1 MLESGQ
7 RAPDVTAVMALFV
20 SALGLQVDK
29 RAAGTLVELARAAA
43 AEHKAHTPGNEAAAA
58 PAVIVQHQW
67 SWQQTELGLLEN
79 VPPLPS
85 CFVVRPQLEQQLAQ
99 LLQRERRAAL
109 CGLAG
114 MGKSTLAAAYAHSY
128 ARSHPVFWLTC
139 GAALTDSPGELL
151 RQLALFVLAF
161 GGQSLA
167 APALVRRIAAGET
180 PGPLRQQ
187 IFVLASEV
195 GQLRAPLF
203 VFDEAHL
210 IARDEQLLELLHKL
224 AQLAPYS
231 RQLFLTREWLELQ
244 DLPHLMVS
252 GLAREEA
259 SALYQALASAP
270 PPSAA
275 AQPALATLAS
285 FEPLYAHT
293 TGSPLLLRL
302 AVSRLEQGTEGL
314 PATVG
319 AAVAEQLV
327 LSLVAPLPP
336 AARLLLDFLAI
347 WRGAAALNE
356 PTLPTLLAD
365 MLPAYDHDGAVDQ
378 LQRARLIDYTV
389 HATLHPLLGAPLL
402 ELLNRQHARRQ
413 ALHRL
418 AAHWAL
424 RQGNPVEAAYH
435 YGRAGD
441 LLSAVE
447 LLAGDDMPLAGQA
460 PATATV
466 LEELVDLARQQAPG
480 PHTAALLRQLRL
492 RQGDLW
498 MNTLH
503 TAAARASYR
512 EALELSDTPL
522 ARAQVAQRLALCLLQ
537 IGLAQEALAL
547 CEDALSTLLPA
558 AAPELAHLRLQ
569 LGATQVRALLGMARF
584 DEAAALCEEG
594 LALARQLRLVK
605 PTAAEEIAANAQRG
619 LGYIARRRGSL
630 QQPIA
635 TWSAPSFMRAMPSST
650 TWRPRSWPTLA
661 PRCATWA
668 TLPARCAPPS
678 RPLPSPR
685 KQAMTIWQPIYSTI
699 CPSPATITMTWRTR

>member
-1 MLESGQ
+1 MSQISREPESTFGAYLRFLRRRARLTQTELGIAVGYSHGQISMLESGQ

-43 AEHKAHTPGNEAAAA
+43 AEHKAHTPGNEAAVA
-58 PAVIVQHQW
+58 PAVVVQHQW
-67 SWQQTELGLLEN
+67 SWQQTELGLLES

-114 MGKSTLAAAYAHSY
+114 MGKSTLAAAYAHGY

-210 IARDEQLLELLHKL
+210 IARDEQLQELLHKL

-275 AQPALATLAS
+275 AHPALATLPAS
-285 FEPLYAHT
+285 SRSMPIQRAAHCCCGLRSAAWSKGPRGCRPLSAPRWLN
-293 TGSPLLLRL
+293 SWCSRWWRPFPLRH
-302 AVSRLEQGTEGL
+302 ACCWTFW
-314 PATVG
+314 PFG
-319 AAVAEQLV
+319 AAR
-327 LSLVAPLPP
+327 S
-336 AARLLLDFLAI
+336 
-347 WRGAAALNE
+347 ALNE
-356 PTLPTLLAD
+356 PTLATLLAD
-365 MLPAYDHDGAVDQ
+365 MLPAYDHDGAVDE
-378 LQRARLIDYTV
+378 LRRARLIDYTV

-402 ELLNRQHARRQ
+402 ELLNRQRARRQ

-418 AAHWAL
+418 AAHWAMQPGQSSRSGL
-424 RQGNPVEAAYH
+424 PF
-435 YGRAGD
+435 GRAGD

-447 LLAGDDMPLAGQA
+447 LLAGENMPAGEA
-460 PATATV
+460 
-466 LEELVDLARQQAPG
+466 G
-480 PHTAALLRQLRL
+480 PSRGR
-492 RQGDLW
+492 RCW
-498 MNTLH
+498 
-503 TAAARASYR
+503 RK
-512 EALELSDTPL
+512 
-522 ARAQVAQRLALCLLQ
+522 
-537 IGLAQEALAL
+537 
-547 CEDALSTLLPA
+547 LSTWPANKSRGRKRLPCCA
-558 AAPELAHLRLQ
+558 SCAC
-569 LGATQVRALLGMARF
+569 VRA
-584 DEAAALCEEG
+584 
-594 LALARQLRLVK
+594 
-605 PTAAEEIAANAQRG
+605 
-619 LGYIARRRGSL
+619 
-630 QQPIA
+630 
-635 TWSAPSFMRAMPSST
+635 
-650 TWRPRSWPTLA
+650 
-661 PRCATWA
+661 
-668 TLPARCAPPS
+668 
-678 RPLPSPR
+678 
-685 KQAMTIWQPIYSTI
+685 I
-699 CPSPATITMTWRTR
+699 CG